1 MTTNAAPNSRQRF
14 WWPKVDTPEN
24 AASAAQYGGVAFAF
38 IALGYAVAALSAGL
52 GWRNPGELGASAA
65 VVVSVV
71 ISAIAGLLAWR
82 TFKRPSLL
90 LCAIALAWILVEFV
104 GKAVSVSLPSNSIVA
119 SWGQILG
126 AVAGLGGVRGA
137 WAARRFGQLPA
148 TGSDWVVLSLIVG
161 VLVGVSALGIW
172 GNVTKRSSNPQM
184 DRLQERLLKSLVPI
198 GAAAICIETFG
209 ETPDIMAA
217 ATAYNTRNE
226 GAMRSLLAEIDAL
239 GGLSSEEKDL
249 LDRKGDKAA
258 KEFLDE
264 GPGAREN
271 CNALPARINAHEFDL

>member
-24 AASAAQYGGVAFAF
+24 AASAAQYGGVAFGF
-38 IALGYAVAALSAGL
+38 IALGYAVAALFAGL

-65 VVVSVV
+65 VVVDVL

-82 TFKRPSLL
+82 TFKKPSLL
-90 LCAIALAWILVEFV
+90 LCATALLWILVGFV
-104 GKAVSVSLPSNSIVA
+104 GKAVSVGLPSNVIGA
-119 SWGQILG
+119 YWGLLG

-137 WAARRFGQLPA
+137 WAARRFGQLPE
-148 TGSDWVVLSLIVG
+148 TGGGWVALAVI
-161 VLVGVSALGIW
+161 VGVSALGIW
-172 GNVTKRSSNPQM
+172 GHVTKRSSNPQM

-271 CNALPARINAHEFDL
+271 CKRLPERISAREFDL